1 MSGTAPIAAPRTRN
15 APPRHPQGW
24 SRTVGLLKV
33 LLPTVA
39 LSLVALVIVW
49 SQVRNSESGF
59 SLTLSLFRTEDA
71 RKLNMVNARYAGL
84 SNTRRPYL
92 VTASVASLDNPR
104 ADTIH
109 LTDPKGDVT
118 LKNGAWVA
126 LAAPKGDYHQE
137 KQVLDLSDG
146 VNLFHDSGLQFNT
159 PTATINLQDSSAF
172 GHDPVAGHGPASEIT
187 SEVFRVADEGNRVI
201 FTGKAH
207 LTLYP
212 KAKTPP
218 KRVRAVTVA
227 PPVGGAGR

>member
-1 MSGTAPIAAPRTRN
+1 MSGTAPIAAPRINNR
-15 APPRHPQGW
+15 PPRHPQGW

-39 LSLVALVIVW
+39 VSLVALVIVW
-49 SQVRNSESGF
+49 SMVRNSETGF
-59 SLTLSLFRTEDA
+59 SLSLSLFRTEDA

-84 SNTRRPYL
+84 SETRRPYL
-92 VTASVASLDNPR
+92 VTASTAFLDNPR

-126 LAAPKGDYHQE
+126 LTAPKGDYHQQ
-137 KQVLDLSDG
+137 KQILDLSDG
-146 VNLFHDSGLQFNT
+146 VNLFHDSGLQFDT

-172 GHDPVAGHGPASEIT
+172 GHDPVSGHGPASEIT
-187 SEVFRVADEGNRVI
+187 SDGFRVLDEGNRVI
-201 FTGKAH
+201 FTGKSH

-218 KRVRAVTVA
+218 RPVRAMTIL
-227 PPVGGAGR
+227 PPGGNRQ